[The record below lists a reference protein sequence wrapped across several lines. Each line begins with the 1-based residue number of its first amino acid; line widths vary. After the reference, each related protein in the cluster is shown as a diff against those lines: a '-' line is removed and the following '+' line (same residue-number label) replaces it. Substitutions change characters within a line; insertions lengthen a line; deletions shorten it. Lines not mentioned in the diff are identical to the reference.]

1 MSILPRTH
9 WLFATLIF
17 FNDSNL
23 VYCCLKNILC
33 SSNLSRILRNP
44 KFINQPPSVKF
55 FVCPSVFR
63 NNYIDWGFFSL
74 FSPKWPNN
82 PTDCLLFLRPP
93 PPLILV
99 KKLNIDALLIH
110 HINLQFCCNYIFY
123 FHSIVSIF
131 NFTSAVSFT
140 STHLHQSSFFLRLY
154 LLLPLT
160 CINLQYCCNYI
171 FYFPSLVPIFNFVA
185 IISFTSTHLLQF
197 CCSYGHLVA
206 TILIFNFG
214 CANLC

>member
-23 VYCCLKNILC
+23 VYCCLKDILC

-82 PTDCLLFLRPP
+82 STDCLLFL
-93 PPLILV
+93 
-99 KKLNIDALLIH
+99 
-110 HINLQFCCNYIFY
+110 QFY
-123 FHSIVSIF
+123 
-131 NFTSAVSFT
+131 
-140 STHLHQSSFFLRLY
+140 QSSILLQLY

-160 CINLQYCCNYI
+160 CINLHFFCDYI
-171 FYFPSLVPIFNFVA
+171 FYFHSLVSIFNIVATISFISPHLYQSSILLQLYLLLSLTCYNFVA
-185 IISFTSTHLLQF
+185 HTGTW
-197 CCSYGHLVA
+197 
-206 TILIFNFG
+206 
-214 CANLC
+214 